1 MPDTLEYPTPA
12 ASLPNANF
20 LWLDSTGTPLDF
32 SNSNY
37 WSFSMK
43 IGQPPNAYAILKT
56 TGFLGLTSTNG
67 SSNLIITWANNELSK
82 LSSGR
87 WYFQI
92 TATYAPTGAQR
103 ILTGSMKFDYAPM

>member
-20 LWLDSTGTPLDF
+20 LWLDSSGNPLDF
-32 SNSNY
+32 STG

-43 IGQPPNAYAILKT
+43 IGQPPNAYKIAKSS
-56 TGFLGLTSTNG
+56 GFFGLTSNNG
-67 SSNLIITWANNELSK
+67 SSNLVVTWGNNELSS

-92 TATYAPTGAQR
+92 TATQTSNGAQR
-103 ILTGSMKFDYAPM
+103 ILTGSIKFDYAPM